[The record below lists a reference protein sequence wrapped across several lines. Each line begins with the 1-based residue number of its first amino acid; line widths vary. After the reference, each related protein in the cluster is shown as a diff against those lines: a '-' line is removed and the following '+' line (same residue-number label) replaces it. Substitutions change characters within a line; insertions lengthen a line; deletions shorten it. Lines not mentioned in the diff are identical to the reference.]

1 MTAVAGPKP
10 RWRGV
15 SHLWSFFVWIPIGVA
30 VVTTQLS
37 GEWIAAL
44 VYVLCVSAMFGLSA
58 LYHRVD
64 WSDRLRPHMLQ
75 LDKTGIYLMIAGSFT
90 PIAVNLDGARYDL
103 LLVVVWS
110 LTAVLIAAL
119 WVPWT
124 PPYGTITTTM
134 MAVGWLGLLAIP
146 AMADQ
151 FGVGLVVCIVIGGLF
166 FSVGAV
172 LLALRRPKL
181 WPETF
186 GYHELWHVLVIVGA
200 LVHFAGLALYVF
212 SGEPSQTLAG

>member
-1 MTAVAGPKP
+1 MTAVAAPKP

-15 SHLWSFFVWIPIGVA
+15 SHQWSFFACIPIGIA
-30 VVTTQLS
+30 VVATQLS

-44 VYVLCVSAMFGLSA
+44 VYVLCVLSMFGLSA

-64 WSDRLRPHMLQ
+64 WSDRWRPHMLQ

-90 PIAVNLDGARYDL
+90 PIAINLDGQRYDVL
-103 LLVVVWS
+103 LTVVWA
-110 LTAVLIAAL
+110 LTAILIAGL

-134 MAVGWLGLLAIP
+134 MAVGWLGLLATP

-151 FGVGLVVCIVIGGLF
+151 YGPGFVGYIVAGGLF
-166 FSVGAV
+166 FSIGAI
-172 LLALRRPKL
+172 LLALRRPVL

-186 GYHELWHVLVIVGA
+186 GYHELWHVLVILGSLIHFIG
-200 LVHFAGLALYVF
+200 LVRYVF
-212 SGEPSQTLAG
+212 